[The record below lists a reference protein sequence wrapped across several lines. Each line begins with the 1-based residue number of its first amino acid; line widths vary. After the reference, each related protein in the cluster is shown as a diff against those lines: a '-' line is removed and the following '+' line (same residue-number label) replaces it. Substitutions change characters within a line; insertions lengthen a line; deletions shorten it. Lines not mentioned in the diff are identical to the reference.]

1 MITNELV
8 SIVNAATIK
17 DNVAMETLYKMYYP
31 DVLFV
36 CQKYSLNSEDACDIA
51 QETFITA
58 FSNLT
63 KLQDAEKF
71 KSWVCRIASNKCLD
85 FLKHN
90 KIITFDSIDD
100 TDSVL
105 EIPDKSKGADE
116 VFVEKEVG
124 DILISIIEKLPV
136 EQRVTVFMFYYEDYS
151 VKEIAAMYGCS
162 ENTVRSRLNYA
173 KKFMQSEV
181 EKLENNGIKLRC
193 VGILPFLFAVFMS
206 ERNAFACEI
215 PSSTGVISEVMKMG
229 NINGVN
235 QTVTNQNMVNQ
246 TMANQSVTSQPV
258 TNVGGMAGA
267 SVKAASAGLSAGKVI
282 AITAAATVLVG
293 AIGIGA
299 FLAINGGSSDD
310 KDDKPAIITTEDS
323 SYKDNADIT
332 EDEEIESVV
341 AEEDTT
347 EKEETENNNTS
358 AGIDINDE
366 EYDSTINYMCEDG
379 LNGGNFAFRISLP
392 SEEGHIIVTYNFKD
406 LEGFNPVQ
414 ECDYGFYQLSVE
426 ADGGR
431 KIYYD
436 TDYDYPSRNTYI
448 KDSIWKTN
456 EDEFCQLE
464 IYYDTFMRHELLDLA
479 TMERTKEENTVE
491 VYMEGACYVYVNV
504 EADGTY
510 TYKLT
515 HQILGQCNIHIN
527 LVTDSTEINKNL
539 VTDLIRSLSF
549 EYVEEGG
556 DVTGKAM
563 AEDTLAKI
571 VADKF
576 NIYLKNPTCVQHME
590 YDELIY
596 VYDEEQYKL
605 YFETFPEIEK
615 DYEYLTSYSNYDVY
629 YEDGDY
635 VLYDKEGAYQIKISN
650 KDLEDMTKEEG
661 YDLVRQLFLK

>member
-8 SIVNAATIK
+8 NIVNAAAMK

-36 CQKYSLNSEDACDIA
+36 CQKYSLNSEDANDIA

-58 FSNLT
+58 FSDLT

-90 KIITFDSIDD
+90 KLITFDSIDD
-100 TDSVL
+100 TDNVL
-105 EIPDKSKGADE
+105 EIPDKSKGAEE
-116 VFVEKEVG
+116 VYVEKEVG

-151 VKEIAAMYGCS
+151 VKEIAEMYGCS

-173 KKFMQSEV
+173 KKFMQNEV
-181 EKLENNGIKLRC
+181 EKLEDNGVKLRC
-193 VGILPFLFAVFMS
+193 VGILPFLFAIFMS

-235 QTVTNQNMVNQ
+235 QTVTNENMVNQ
-246 TMANQSVTSQPV
+246 PMANQPV
-258 TNVGGMAGA
+258 VNVGKDAA
-267 SVKAASAGLSAGKVI
+267 AVAKAASTGFTAGKVI

-299 FLAINGGSSDD
+299 FLLVSGDSSDD
-310 KDDKPAIITTEDS
+310 KDDKSGIVATTDS
-323 SYKDNADIT
+323 SYEENNDIADKET
-332 EDEEIESVV
+332 EDVVADEDASEDEEV
-341 AEEDTT
+341 
-347 EKEETENNNTS
+347 ETNNTS

-366 EYDSTINYMCEDG
+366 EYDSSINYMCEDG
-379 LNGGNFAFRISLP
+379 LNGGNFAFRISHP
-392 SEEGHIIVTYNFKD
+392 GEEGHIIVTYNFKD

-436 TDYDYPSRNTYI
+436 TDYDYPNRNTYI
-448 KDSIWKTN
+448 MDSIWKTS
-456 EDEFCQLE
+456 EDEFCQLDV
-464 IYYDTFMRHELLDLA
+464 YYDTFMRHEVLDLA
-479 TMERTKEENTVE
+479 TMERTKEDNTVE
-491 VYMEGACYVYVNV
+491 AYMEGACFVYVNL
-504 EADGTY
+504 EANGTY

-515 HQILGQCNIHIN
+515 HQILGQCNIHID
-527 LVTDSTEINKNL
+527 LRTGSTEINKNL
-539 VTDLIRSLSF
+539 VTDLVKSLSF
-549 EYVEEGG
+549 EYVEAGAE
-556 DVTGKAM
+556 VIGKAM

-576 NIYLKNPTCVQHME
+576 NIYLKNPTCIQHME

-596 VYDEEQYKL
+596 VYEEEQYKF
-605 YFETFPEIEK
+605 YFETLPELEK

-635 VLYDKEGAYQIKISN
+635 VLYDKDGAYQIKISN